1 MLVHTFPTSLP
12 NSTKLKTF
20 LYHSSKIEGSNYFTL
35 FLDERY
41 MCFSMK
47 IEKHMRTL
55 SDQKCSQWTHE
66 TMGKYRVKALLV
78 SRWVPKFPG
87 VQINK
92 WMKQDFVNL
101 VKKWWNILQDFPG
114 QWAILSECNQYNLA
128 ISFL

>member
-1 MLVHTFPTSLP
+1 MEKQNVSSHISHL
-12 NSTKLKTF
+12 STQFYKTKNIF
-20 LYHSSKIEGSNYFTL
+20 VSFFKKWRIH